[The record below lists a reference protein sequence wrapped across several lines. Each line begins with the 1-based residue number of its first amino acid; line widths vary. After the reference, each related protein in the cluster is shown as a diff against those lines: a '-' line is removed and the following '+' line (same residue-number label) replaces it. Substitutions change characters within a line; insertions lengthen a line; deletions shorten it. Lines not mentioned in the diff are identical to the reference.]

1 MNMDHIDLIL
11 DVIILLAVLALLFG
25 VDVKSATGGA

>member
-1 MNMDHIDLIL
+1 MEHIDLIL

-25 VDVKSATGGA
+25 VDVKSAAGGA